1 MVIAALLRRLGEIL
15 VQERLTTPDV
25 VEEALARA
33 KTTGERLGEALVA
46 LGAVKSEEVL
56 RALAQ
61 QQNLAYLSRDELPSP
76 LPIVKNLSAKYLR
89 QYAVCPVSV
98 ENGQL
103 TVATADPLNPV
114 VVDDLRQFT
123 GLAVKLVV
131 SSAEAITEAIDRT
144 YDGAATPLQRIVE
157 GMEDERK
164 GEGEEDVN
172 QLRDMAFEAP
182 VVRLV
187 NLLIENAIA
196 AQASDI
202 HIEPFEDTLRIRYR
216 LDGILFDQEAPPRRL
231 QAAVTSRIKLMAE
244 MNIAERRLPQ
254 DGRIR
259 VTVPGRRV
267 DIRVSTIPTV
277 HGESIV
283 MRLLDRSSVFLAL
296 EKLGFAPGTLR
307 HFESLIK
314 RPHGIVLV
322 TGPTGSGK
330 TTTLYG
336 ALDKINL
343 PDRKIITVEDPVE
356 YQLKG
361 VNQIPVKPKIGL
373 TFATGLR
380 HIVRQDP
387 DVILIGEIRDL
398 ETAEIAIQAAL
409 TGHLVFSTLHTN
421 DAPGAITR
429 LQDMGVEAYLVASVL
444 EGVLAQRL
452 VRRICTACRVPDTP
466 SAADLEALGIEG
478 AADRQLY
485 RGRGCAERARW
496 LAFGVSAR
504 VGQRDLLALTQQ
516 LATLVESALPLDRA
530 LAIQEE
536 LAPNPR
542 VKAIVGDLLN
552 SVRGGS
558 SLSEALAKHHPRPFS
573 RLYINMVRA
582 GEKGGVLEVTLRRLA
597 EFLETRAAFTDALV
611 SALAYPLVI
620 FSVGIGAIVFLM
632 TFVIPRFATIFADLG
647 QAVPLP
653 TQILLSVSA
662 GFQHYWWVLLL
673 AILAT
678 VLAWR
683 VSTGTP
689 EGRLAWD
696 QPVLRLPLNGR
707 LAMRVETARFAR
719 TLGTMLKSG
728 VPVMGALAVVGDM
741 MTNQAIGRAIG
752 RLADGVTRGGTI
764 AAGMQAEG
772 KFPALAVH
780 MVRVGEETGRLAVML
795 RKVADTFENDVRIE
809 LKRVLGLLEPA
820 IILGMG
826 VLVAFIVV
834 AMLLAIF
841 SINEIPL

>member
-1 MVIAALLRRLGEIL
+1 MLTWSREHSMVIAALLRRLGEIL

-123 GLAVKLVV
+123 GLAVK
-131 SSAEAITEAIDRT
+131 
-144 YDGAATPLQRIVE
+144 
-157 GMEDERK
+157 
-164 GEGEEDVN
+164 
-172 QLRDMAFEAP
+172 
-182 VVRLV
+182 
-187 NLLIENAIA
+187 
-196 AQASDI
+196 
-202 HIEPFEDTLRIRYR
+202 
-216 LDGILFDQEAPPRRL
+216 

-267 DIRVSTIPTV
+267 DIRVSTIPTI

-296 EKLGFAPGTLR
+296 EKLGFAPGTLGR
-307 HFESLIK
+307 FESLIK

-336 ALDKINL
+336 ALDKINS

-398 ETAEIAIQAAL
+398 ETADIAIQAAL

-421 DAPGAITR
+421 DAPAAITR
-429 LQDMGVEAYLVASVL
+429 LQDMGVEPYLVASVL

-452 VRRICTACRVPDTP
+452 VRRICAACREPDTP
-466 SAADLEALGIEG
+466 NAAALEAPGVHG
-478 AADRQLY
+478 AGDR
-485 RGRGCAERARW
+485 
-496 LAFGVSAR
+496 
-504 VGQRDLLALTQQ
+504 
-516 LATLVESALPLDRA
+516 
-530 LAIQEE
+530 
-536 LAPNPR
+536 
-542 VKAIVGDLLN
+542 
-552 SVRGGS
+552 
-558 SLSEALAKHHPRPFS
+558 
-573 RLYINMVRA
+573 
-582 GEKGGVLEVTLRRLA
+582 RRLPRRRRRHGPR
-597 EFLETRAAFTDALV
+597 TRQ
-611 SALAYPLVI
+611 
-620 FSVGIGAIVFLM
+620 
-632 TFVIPRFATIFADLG
+632 PRA
-647 QAVPLP
+647 P
-653 TQILLSVSA
+653 
-662 GFQHYWWVLLL
+662 
-673 AILAT
+673 
-678 VLAWR
+678 
-683 VSTGTP
+683 
-689 EGRLAWD
+689 
-696 QPVLRLPLNGR
+696 
-707 LAMRVETARFAR
+707 
-719 TLGTMLKSG
+719 
-728 VPVMGALAVVGDM
+728 
-741 MTNQAIGRAIG
+741 
-752 RLADGVTRGGTI
+752 
-764 AAGMQAEG
+764 
-772 KFPALAVH
+772 
-780 MVRVGEETGRLAVML
+780 
-795 RKVADTFENDVRIE
+795 
-809 LKRVLGLLEPA
+809 
-820 IILGMG
+820 
-826 VLVAFIVV
+826 
-834 AMLLAIF
+834 
-841 SINEIPL
+841 